1 MPVSPP
7 VIKTTWVFI
16 EFLLETLH
24 GQFLGL
30 LIEQTITFAV
40 ARSSVLRTKDHQLP
54 CSPMGNALLFMRL
67 RFAGGTEAPPS
78 RDRNRSP
85 FRNYEPTFGGPL
97 RIVLEHQ
104 VTRNTPRLNGARA
117 CKRSHHHAVLQLHG
131 SDLNWGEQ
139 LICPER
145 FHGSRLSA
153 GAQPFR
159 NCLTCSTNSSG
170 Y

>member
-40 ARSSVLRTKDHQLP
+40 APSPVLRTKDHQLP
-54 CSPMGNALLFMRL
+54 CSPMGNAYCSCDSDSL
-67 RFAGGTEAPPS
+67 GAPNHPPAAI
-78 RDRNRSP
+78 RNPSP

-104 VTRNTPRLNGARA
+104 VTRNTPRLNGPRA

-131 SDLNWGEQ
+131 SDLSCSEQ
-139 LICPER
+139 LIC
-145 FHGSRLSA
+145 S
-153 GAQPFR
+153 
-159 NCLTCSTNSSG
+159 
-170 Y
+170 

>member
-54 CSPMGNALLFMRL
+54 CSPMGNAYCSCDSDSL
-67 RFAGGTEAPPS
+67 GAPKHPPAAIEIEVPSETMSTPS
-78 RDRNRSP
+78 RPVANS
-85 FRNYEPTFGGPL
+85 
-97 RIVLEHQ
+97 
-104 VTRNTPRLNGARA
+104 TRAS
-117 CKRSHHHAVLQLHG
+117 SH
-131 SDLNWGEQ
+131 
-139 LICPER
+139 PEY
-145 FHGSRLSA
+145 S
-153 GAQPFR
+153 Q
-159 NCLTCSTNSSG
+159 
-170 Y
+170 

>member
-54 CSPMGNALLFMRL
+54 CSPMGNAYCSCDSDSLG
-67 RFAGGTEAPPS
+67 APKHPPS
-78 RDRNRSP
+78 PDRNRSP

-104 VTRNTPRLNGARA
+104 VTRNTPRLNGTRA

-131 SDLNWGEQ
+131 SDLNWREQ
-139 LICPER
+139 LM
-145 FHGSRLSA
+145 
-153 GAQPFR
+153 
-159 NCLTCSTNSSG
+159 CS
-170 Y
+170 

>member
-40 ARSSVLRTKDHQLP
+40 APSSVLRTKDHQL
-54 CSPMGNALLFMRL
+54 F
-67 RFAGGTEAPPS
+67 RFAGGTEPPSS

-85 FRNYEPTFGGPL
+85 FRNYEHL
-97 RIVLEHQ
+97 RRPVANSTRHQ
-104 VTRNTPRLNGARA
+104 ATRNTPRLNGPRA
-117 CKRSHHHAVLQLHG
+117 C
-131 SDLNWGEQ
+131 
-139 LICPER
+139 
-145 FHGSRLSA
+145 
-153 GAQPFR
+153 
-159 NCLTCSTNSSG
+159 T
-170 Y
+170 